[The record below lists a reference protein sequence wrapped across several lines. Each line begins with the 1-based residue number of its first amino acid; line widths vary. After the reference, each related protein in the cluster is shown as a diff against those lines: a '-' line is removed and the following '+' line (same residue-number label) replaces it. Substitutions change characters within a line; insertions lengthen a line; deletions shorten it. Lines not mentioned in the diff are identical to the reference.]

1 MEYSLETA
9 MTRLLLALTVL
20 LFAFGVF
27 ATQPAAA
34 TCNNLV
40 TCYAYLP
47 EHSYPDPSWQY
58 SHQCCDL
65 EDHTTI
71 WNVYIDFRG
80 RWHLVGSN
88 IPPLQW
94 EGDEPQAQIDPADPG
109 SRP

>member
-1 MEYSLETA
+1 
-9 MTRLLLALTVL
+9 MTRSLLALTAL

-34 TCNNLV
+34 ACNNLV

-47 EHSYPDPSWQY
+47 EHSYPHPSWQY

-80 RWHLVGSN
+80 KWHLVSSN
-88 IPPLQW
+88 IQPLEW
-94 EGDEPQAQIDPADPG
+94 EGDEPQAQTDPAGPVG
-109 SRP
+109 KP